1 MRKQPNILL
10 IITDQHRADH
20 TGFGGNGVVRTPNL
34 DALAAR
40 GAVFE
45 RAFVAN
51 PICMPNRSSI
61 LTGRVPSVH
70 GTRYNGIA
78 LDPRAVTFPRLL
90 REAGYHTATFGKCH
104 FQNMGVG
111 FDLFSKDDGSP
122 RIRDARDDGLAH
134 GWDQFEDMTRH
145 AVEAVTMPDDFYGF
159 SEVDLVIGHSDHCG
173 GHYAHWAADK
183 GGDLSKLQGRKNAL
197 PHEPVS
203 HQAWRT
209 ALPVELYPTT
219 YVTER
224 AVQFLDRQTA
234 AAVKEDNNPF
244 FAIVSYP
251 DPHHPFTPPG
261 DYFDLYDPADMSLP
275 ATFDDP
281 HEGGAPHYQRNL
293 AARGGERK
301 LPIIAPFAPTE
312 AEFREMAAREF
323 GMIALIDDG
332 IGEILQAL
340 ARRGLD
346 EDTIVLFTSDHG
358 DMFGDHGMMLKGAM
372 HYEGCIRVPLV
383 AAGAGIV
390 SGPRP
395 GMVCSLDLART
406 ILELAGIP
414 PFHGMQ
420 GASLG
425 PMLGDRSAT
434 VRDEVLIEED
444 QIHDILRVGQPLRMR
459 SLITDQGRITVYA
472 GGGHGELFDWREDP
486 EERRNLFADP
496 AAARFRGEMME
507 RLSRAM
513 MQHADTSPQPT
524 AFA

>member
-1 MRKQPNILL
+1 MGKQPNVLL

-20 TGFGGNGVVRTPNL
+20 TGFGGNGLVRTPNL
-34 DALAAR
+34 DGLAAR
-40 GAVFE
+40 SAVFE

-51 PICMPNRSSI
+51 PICMPNRASI
-61 LTGRVPSVH
+61 LTGRMPTVH
-70 GTRYNGIA
+70 GTRHNGIP
-78 LDPRAVTFPRLL
+78 LDPHAVTFPRLL
-90 REAGYHTATFGKCH
+90 SEAGYHTATFGKCH

-111 FDLFSKDDGSP
+111 FDLFSKDDGGP
-122 RIRDARDDGLAH
+122 RIRDARDDDLGSD
-134 GWDQFEDMTRH
+134 WDSFEDMTRH
-145 AVEAVTMPDDFYGF
+145 AHENVRMPDDFYGF
-159 SEVDLVIGHSDHCG
+159 SEVDLVVGHSDHCG
-173 GHYAHWAADK
+173 GHYANWVSEK
-183 GGDLSKLQGRKNAL
+183 GGDLSKLQGRNNAL
-197 PHEPVS
+197 PYEPAS

-209 ALPVELYPTT
+209 ALPMELYPTT

-224 AVQFLDRQTA
+224 AVQFLDRHSATA
-234 AAVKEDNNPF
+234 EDKPF

-261 DYFDLYDPADMSLP
+261 DYFDLYDSADVLLP

-281 HEGGAPHYQRNL
+281 HENGAPHYQRML
-293 AARGGERK
+293 AGRGSERK

-332 IGEILQAL
+332 IGEIFQAL
-340 ARRGLD
+340 DRHGLSD
-346 EDTIVLFTSDHG
+346 DTIVLFTSDHG
-358 DMFGDHGMMLKGAM
+358 DMFGDHGVMLKGAM
-372 HYEGCIRVPLV
+372 HYEGCIRVPLL

-390 SGPRP
+390 P
-395 GMVCSLDLART
+395 GARAGLASSLDLAQT
-406 ILELAGIP
+406 ILDLADID

-420 GASLG
+420 GHSLS
-425 PMLGDRSAT
+425 PMLADPAAT

-459 SLITDQGRITVYA
+459 SLITDEGRITVYA
-472 GGGHGELFDWREDP
+472 GGGYGELFDRREDP

-496 AAARFRGEMME
+496 AATQFRAEMME
-507 RLSRAM
+507 RLSRSM
-513 MQHADTSPQPT
+513 MEHADNSPQPT

>member
-1 MRKQPNILL
+1 MPKQPNILL

-45 RAFVAN
+45 RAYVAN
-51 PICMPNRSSI
+51 PICMPNRASI
-61 LTGRVPSVH
+61 LTGRVPTLH
-70 GTRYNGIA
+70 GTRHNGIP

-90 REAGYHTATFGKCH
+90 REAGYRTATFGKCH

-122 RIRDARDDGLAH
+122 RTRDARDEGLSE
-134 GWDQFEDMTRH
+134 GWDRFEDMARH
-145 AVEAVTMPDDFYGF
+145 ARDYVAMPDDFYGF
-159 SEVDLVIGHSDHCG
+159 SEVDLVVGHSDQCG
-173 GHYAHWAADK
+173 GHYVHWVADQ
-183 GGDLSKLQGRKNAL
+183 GGELSTLQGRKNAL
-197 PHEPVS
+197 PHDPIS

-209 ALPVELYPTT
+209 AVPTALYPTT

-224 AVQFLDRQTA
+224 AVQFLDRQA
-234 AAVKEDNNPF
+234 GDGGGDPF
-244 FAIVSYP
+244 FAVVSYP

-261 DYFDLYDPADMSLP
+261 DYFDMFDPADMALP
-275 ATFDDP
+275 ATFDDA
-281 HEGGAPHYQRNL
+281 HENCAPHYQRML
-293 AARGGERK
+293 EQRGGERK

-332 IGEILQAL
+332 IGSILQAL
-340 ARRGLD
+340 ARLGLD
-346 EDTIVLFTSDHG
+346 DDTIVIFTSDHG

-372 HYEGCIRVPLV
+372 HYEGCVRVPLV
-383 AAGAGIV
+383 AAGASIV
-390 SGPRP
+390 P
-395 GMVCSLDLART
+395 GVRAGLACSLDLART
-406 ILELAGIP
+406 ILDLAGLAP
-414 PFHGMQ
+414 CHGMQ

-425 PMLGDRSAT
+425 PMLADPAAT
-434 VRDEVLIEED
+434 VRDQVLIEED
-444 QIHDILRVGQPLRMR
+444 QIHDILRVGCPLRMR
-459 SLITDQGRITVYA
+459 SLIAEEGRVTVYA
-472 GGGHGELFDWREDP
+472 GSEMGELFDWREDP

-496 AAARFRGEMME
+496 AAAGFRADMME
-507 RLSRAM
+507 RLSRSM

-524 AFA
+524 AFV